1 MLSHGDLNGDVFEG
15 FDNLR
20 SLHGQEQCSGNESGL
35 GVQLNKRENTM
46 KKSKIAARWCLA
58 CLGFSLALSFPA
70 HSEDTIENDGLP
82 KYAPMPDCQD
92 YPKVTPSVPCYLQPA
107 PIPNPDV
114 HFAGPLYQP
123 NMEVPVKSSGMN
135 RFYILPVSPATTTWG
150 FFDASVPP
158 ALTINPGDTVAIETE
173 VAGGGQVVPG
183 ITIDQLE
190 YINGAIVGRG
200 PHTMTGPIY
209 VNGARAASAF
219 NQPVDFV
226 AVHINK
232 IRMRSYA
239 TNNSADSA
247 GLFSEYGQNEVYPN
261 ENPPVYPN
269 PRPHFIDTYY
279 LDNEKME
286 MQFAPNIFVPLKP
299 FPGVLAVARS
309 EEDILLPFY
318 LGPNAN
324 LHGSPVYS
332 NELPPQSG
340 WCVPIPGFLLGM
352 KGCDTKQPG
361 QWGGNLDIPE
371 MTVGSTT
378 YLPVFRQGALIWTGD
393 SHAAQG
399 NGEIDLD
406 ALETAYPE
414 LNVTIDVLPVS
425 DHPEFGVWPI
435 IETKKNWITVGYD
448 MDLSQAMTNLMQ
460 ETVRFI
466 KAKRKVSSAE
476 ASQLM
481 LKYWDCPISEVVDEV
496 LGTYCM
502 TPKNKLAP
510 RAKDIP
516 KQDTAKQW
524 VSYAWSQI
532 DLYDAMKTAAWEAI
546 NKMSGVLDIPLGR
559 AYALATFVLDCRI
572 GRPTLLGEFSE
583 KSEYQGPYSV
593 ACMVPKSILRKPK

>member
-1 MLSHGDLNGDVFEG
+1 M
-15 FDNLR
+15 
-20 SLHGQEQCSGNESGL
+20 
-35 GVQLNKRENTM
+35 NKPEIQPRLM
-46 KKSKIAARWCLA
+46 LA
-58 CLGFSLALSFPA
+58 CITLASLGSFSAGLHA
-70 HSEDTIENDGLP
+70 EDTIANDGLP
-82 KYAPMPDCQD
+82 LYAP
-92 YPKVTPSVPCYLQPA
+92 YPECGNYNPNEPQAPGKPPCYRQPA
-107 PIPNPDV
+107 PIRYPDI
-114 HFAGPLYQP
+114 HFAGPLLQS
-123 NMEVPVKSSGMN
+123 NMEVEIKASGLK
-135 RFYILPVSPATTTWG
+135 RFWILPVSPATTTWG
-150 FFDASVPP
+150 YFDASKPP

-183 ITIDQLE
+183 ISIDQLE
-190 YINGAIVGRG
+190 YINNAIIGRG
-200 PHTMTGPIY
+200 PHTMTGSIY
-209 VNGARAASAF
+209 VNGASGPDAF

-247 GLFSEYGQNEVYPN
+247 GLFPEYGQEL
-261 ENPPVYPN
+261 NPPVYPN
-269 PRPHFIDTYY
+269 PRTHFIDTYY

-318 LGPNAN
+318 LPNASQT
-324 LHGSPVYS
+324 GSPDFS
-332 NELPPQSG
+332 SEPPPKSG
-340 WCVPIPGFLLGM
+340 WCVPIPGFLLSM

-378 YLPVFRQGALIWTGD
+378 YLPVFKAGALIWTGD

-414 LNVTIDVLPVS
+414 LNVTIDVLHRQ

-435 IETKKNWITVGYD
+435 IETKRNWITVGYD
-448 MDLSQAMTNLMQ
+448 MNLNQAMTNLMQ
-460 ETVRFI
+460 ETVRFLEQ
-466 KAKRKVSSAE
+466 KRRVSAPE
-476 ASQLM
+476 ATRLM

-502 TPKNKLAP
+502 TPKSTQAP
-510 RAKDIP
+510 RAMDIP
-516 KQDTAKQW
+516 KQDTARYW
-524 VSYAWSQI
+524 VSYAWSQT
-532 DLYDAMKTAAWEAI
+532 DLMYAMKTAAWEAI
-546 NKMSGVLDIPLGR
+546 NKMRDVLGIPLGK

-572 GRPTLLGEFSE
+572 GRPSLLGYWDERST
-583 KSEYQGPYSV
+583 YNGPYAV
-593 ACMVPKSILRKPK
+593 TCKVPKSILRQPKG